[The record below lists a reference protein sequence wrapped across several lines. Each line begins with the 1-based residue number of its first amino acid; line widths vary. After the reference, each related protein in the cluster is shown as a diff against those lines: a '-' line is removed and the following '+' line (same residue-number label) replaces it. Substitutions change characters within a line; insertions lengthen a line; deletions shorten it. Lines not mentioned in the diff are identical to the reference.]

1 MEEKIVFDQENK
13 EEKGNSLL
21 NLQALTTSLF
31 LNWKWIVFSVLI
43 CLGLAQAYLR
53 YTTPIY
59 RVSAKMLIKEEERTR
74 TSRNALQSATNLG
87 TISNSTGLFNEIE
100 IIKSHDLAEAAVRD
114 LKLYVNYNT
123 DGRIKNLILYG
134 NQPINVD
141 IDPANLDRLSSPIS
155 LAITRQGNNYHVKG
169 SFSLPIGTEKES
181 GPYSIDKVLT
191 KLPQTINTR
200 AGVLSFRRNGIYS
213 LNDGATMFVTIQS
226 PSVAAYKYAGALTI
240 TPNNN
245 TTTIAQI
252 TLTDE
257 NPQRAK
263 DYLVQLINVYNRQAN
278 EDKNEIARNTEEFI
292 NSRLEK
298 INAELGA
305 TEGALENFKK
315 RNRIVQIDMNAGQA
329 MGNADNY
336 EQKLTE
342 ANTQVSL
349 LNSISDYMNQS
360 GNKYQTLPSNVGL
373 TDQSTT
379 ELINKYN
386 ELVLERNRRLGSASE
401 TSPVVTSIT
410 TQLDEL
416 NGSIRRAMSQARKS
430 MEIQRNSIASQFGRY
445 QGQISA
451 TPEQERIMTQ
461 IGRQQDVKSG
471 LYLMLLQKREENSIS
486 LAATADKGRLVDAP
500 SSMGKISPKNNIVFI
515 IALVIGLAIPT
526 LIIMLLQLLNYKIEG
541 HNDVEKLT
549 SLPILAD
556 VAVANDTAKTRGD
569 IVVHEN
575 QNNQMEE
582 IFRSIRTNLQFMLK
596 ENEKVV
602 MFTSTTSGEGKTF
615 NAANLAV
622 SFALLNKKVIL
633 IGLDIRKPRLAEL
646 FEIDNHTNGITNV
659 LVLDNPTKE
668 DIRRQ
673 ILPSEVNNNLD
684 LLMSGPIPPNPAEL
698 IARPSLD
705 KIVNLLKEDYDYII
719 IDTAPIGLVT
729 DTLQIARVANTTVYV
744 CRADYTPKDSFK
756 FINVLAKENKL
767 PNMSLVINGID
778 MSKKKYGYY
787 YGYGKYGKYGKYGRY
802 GKYGN
807 YGSYGSSY
815 GDYANSHYGDKNDT
829 SVKR

>member
-74 TSRNALQSATNLG
+74 SSRNALQSATNLG

-305 TEGALENFKK
+305 TEGALESFKK
-315 RNRIVQIDMNAGQA
+315 RNRIIQIGMNAEQA

-342 ANTQVSL
+342 ANTKVSL
-349 LNSISDYMNQS
+349 FNSIRDYKNQS
-360 GNKYQTLPSNVGL
+360 GTKYQTLPSNVGL

-461 IGRQQDVKSG
+461 IGRQQDVKTG

-556 VAVANDTAKTRGD
+556 VAVANDSAKTRGD

-602 MFTSTTSGEGKTF
+602 IFTSTTSGEGKTF

-698 IARPSLD
+698 IARPSLE
-705 KIVNLLKEDYDYII
+705 KIVNL
-719 IDTAPIGLVT
+719 
-729 DTLQIARVANTTVYV
+729 
-744 CRADYTPKDSFK
+744 
-756 FINVLAKENKL
+756 
-767 PNMSLVINGID
+767 
-778 MSKKKYGYY
+778 
-787 YGYGKYGKYGKYGRY
+787 
-802 GKYGN
+802 
-807 YGSYGSSY
+807 
-815 GDYANSHYGDKNDT
+815 
-829 SVKR
+829 

>member
-556 VAVANDTAKTRGD
+556 VAVANDIAKTRGD

-633 IGLDIRKPRLAEL
+633 IGLDIRKPRIAEL

-659 LVLDNPTKE
+659 LV
-668 DIRRQ
+668 
-673 ILPSEVNNNLD
+673 
-684 LLMSGPIPPNPAEL
+684 
-698 IARPSLD
+698 
-705 KIVNLLKEDYDYII
+705 
-719 IDTAPIGLVT
+719 
-729 DTLQIARVANTTVYV
+729 
-744 CRADYTPKDSFK
+744 
-756 FINVLAKENKL
+756 
-767 PNMSLVINGID
+767 
-778 MSKKKYGYY
+778 
-787 YGYGKYGKYGKYGRY
+787 
-802 GKYGN
+802 
-807 YGSYGSSY
+807 
-815 GDYANSHYGDKNDT
+815 
-829 SVKR
+829 

>member
-263 DYLVQLINVYNRQAN
+263 DYLVQLINVYKRHAN
-278 EDKNEIARNTEEFI
+278 EHKNEIARNTAEFI

-305 TEGALENFKK
+305 TEGALESFKK

-486 LAATADKGRLVDAP
+486 LAATADKGRLIDAP
-500 SSMGKISPKNNIVFI
+500 SSMGKISPQNNVILTIAFI
-515 IALVIGLAIPT
+515 IGLAIPT

-684 LLMSGPIPPNPAEL
+684 LLMSGPIPPNPTEL

-705 KIVNLLKEDYDYII
+705 KIVNLL
-719 IDTAPIGLVT
+719 
-729 DTLQIARVANTTVYV
+729 N
-744 CRADYTPKDSFK
+744 
-756 FINVLAKENKL
+756 
-767 PNMSLVINGID
+767 
-778 MSKKKYGYY
+778 
-787 YGYGKYGKYGKYGRY
+787 
-802 GKYGN
+802 
-807 YGSYGSSY
+807 
-815 GDYANSHYGDKNDT
+815 
-829 SVKR
+829 

>member
-74 TSRNALQSATNLG
+74 SSRNALQSATNLG

-181 GPYSIDKVLT
+181 GPYSIDKVIT

-252 TLTDE
+252 SLTDE

-360 GNKYQTLPSNVGL
+360 GTKYQTLPSNVGL

-430 MEIQRNSIASQFGRY
+430 MDS
-445 QGQISA
+445 
-451 TPEQERIMTQ
+451 TQ
-461 IGRQQDVKSG
+461 
-471 LYLMLLQKREENSIS
+471 
-486 LAATADKGRLVDAP
+486 
-500 SSMGKISPKNNIVFI
+500 
-515 IALVIGLAIPT
+515 
-526 LIIMLLQLLNYKIEG
+526 
-541 HNDVEKLT
+541 
-549 SLPILAD
+549 
-556 VAVANDTAKTRGD
+556 
-569 IVVHEN
+569 
-575 QNNQMEE
+575 
-582 IFRSIRTNLQFMLK
+582 
-596 ENEKVV
+596 
-602 MFTSTTSGEGKTF
+602 
-615 NAANLAV
+615 
-622 SFALLNKKVIL
+622 
-633 IGLDIRKPRLAEL
+633 
-646 FEIDNHTNGITNV
+646 
-659 LVLDNPTKE
+659 
-668 DIRRQ
+668 
-673 ILPSEVNNNLD
+673 
-684 LLMSGPIPPNPAEL
+684 
-698 IARPSLD
+698 
-705 KIVNLLKEDYDYII
+705 
-719 IDTAPIGLVT
+719 
-729 DTLQIARVANTTVYV
+729 
-744 CRADYTPKDSFK
+744 
-756 FINVLAKENKL
+756 
-767 PNMSLVINGID
+767 
-778 MSKKKYGYY
+778 
-787 YGYGKYGKYGKYGRY
+787 
-802 GKYGN
+802 
-807 YGSYGSSY
+807 
-815 GDYANSHYGDKNDT
+815 
-829 SVKR
+829 